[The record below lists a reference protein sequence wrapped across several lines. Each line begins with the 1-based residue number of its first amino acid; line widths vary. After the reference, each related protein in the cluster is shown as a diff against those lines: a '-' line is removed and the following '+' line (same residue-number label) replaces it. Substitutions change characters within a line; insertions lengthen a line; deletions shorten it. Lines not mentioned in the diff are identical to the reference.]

1 MLESINC
8 PSCGASN
15 QFPEGKTSMFCAF
28 CGNSISKPQTY
39 KSEQID
45 SSIKVKPE
53 ISQRKTIKESKPK
66 YDMST
71 NTMKYV
77 DVETVVQEGGEL
89 SLIDRNIKSLKELT
103 HWFSDNELNEIK
115 ILNLKKNKISE
126 LDQLERFTSLKE
138 LNLSKNDFDHLQN
151 NLELNGRFI
160 EQICFSENKL
170 VSTIGLSNISVNKR
184 IDLSKNKLSV
194 LDDFPVNSGWGI
206 EIDLSFNSDLQSFS
220 NLAIENLCNS
230 KSDYGSRRIDL
241 YLMGCSKFDFKSL
254 SKLLSK
260 TNFHIWIYLEPNN
273 SSDILK
279 DIGFGKVEKY
289 SDTNKWTWKY
299 PKLEE
304 TSSKKNNDKGNC
316 FIATATM
323 GSYDHPEVMEL
334 RNFRDNW
341 ILEKSWGKR
350 FVKWYY
356 YYGQIASN
364 VIEKSILLKKISYI
378 IIVKPLVIISR
389 LVK

>member
-28 CGNSISKPQTY
+28 CGNSISIPQ
-39 KSEQID
+39 SVNSMQIE

-53 ISQRKTIKESKPK
+53 ISQRKIIKESKPK

-71 NTMKYV
+71 NTMNYV
-77 DVETVVQEGGEL
+77 DVETIVQEGGEL
-89 SLIDRNIKSLKELT
+89 SLINRNIKSFNELT
-103 HWFSDNELNEIK
+103 YWFSDNELNEIIK
-115 ILNLKKNKISE
+115 LNLKNNNISKLE
-126 LDQLERFTSLKE
+126 QLERFTSLRE
-138 LNLSKNDFDHLQN
+138 LNLSNNEFEYLNN
-151 NLELNGRFI
+151 NLKLIGDLEKINL
-160 EQICFSENKL
+160 SENRI
-170 VSTIGLSNISVNKR
+170 VSVIGLSNIFVEKR
-184 IDLSKNKLSV
+184 IDLSRNNLTV
-194 LDDFPVNSGWGI
+194 LDDFPLESGHGI

-230 KSDYGSRRIDL
+230 KFDYGSRRIDI
-241 YLMGCSKFDFKSL
+241 YLIGCNKFDFQSL
-254 SKLLSK
+254 SKLLSI
-260 TNFHIWIYLEPNN
+260 TNFYIWIYLEPNE

-279 DIGFGKVEKY
+279 NIGFGKVEKY
-289 SDTNKWTWKY
+289 CDTNKWTWRY
-299 PKLEE
+299 PKIDEI
-304 TSSKKNNDKGNC
+304 TPQKNNDKSNC

-341 ILEKSWGKR
+341 ILEKSWGER

-356 YYGQIASN
+356 HYGQKASKS
-364 VIEKSILLKKISYI
+364 IEKSTVLKKISYI
-378 IIVKPLVIISR
+378 LIVKPLVFISR
-389 LVK
+389 LLK